1 MRCKS
6 QLSGRHTSQAR
17 ERSSGQAFHVQSGK
31 GQAWDCGKS
40 NSDDFL
46 EPVRQLV
53 PILVRLQEAGPGPVQ
68 GKAKKRTHPRTLW
81 GVGLPE
87 TKHINYLAALGPAE
101 LPSVP
106 SWARDPGSPA
116 PLEWEQR
123 SHIWVSRFWAVQVAE
138 SDSVGAG
145 WGEQVARLA
154 SVLSLAVTLL

>member
-46 EPVRQLV
+46 EPARQLI
-53 PILVRLQEAGPGPVQ
+53 PILEWLPEAGPGPVR

-87 TKHINYLAALGPAE
+87 TKHINYLAASGPAG

-106 SWARDPGSPA
+106 GWARDPGVACTSGMRTEIPHLGLSVLSSPGGGG
-116 PLEWEQR
+116 
-123 SHIWVSRFWAVQVAE
+123 RF
-138 SDSVGAG
+138 AG

-154 SVLSLAVTLL
+154 SVLSLTVTLL